1 MKDCEI
7 ILRRNPYYT
16 DSEVMAAAETIRSAD
31 NWGDVE
37 NECNIIMQAAGITW
51 AELYA
56 EYHDIDA
63 AGTLFE
69 RALDMAAD
77 FLGVE
82 LY

>member
-1 MKDCEI
+1 MKNAEI

-16 DSEVMAAAETIRSAD
+16 DAEVMAAAETIRSAD

-37 NECNIIMQAAGITW
+37 QECELLMNAAGITW

-56 EYHDIDA
+56 EYHDIDT